1 MNLEESAERVAK
13 ARRNL
18 ERAAEALRKA
28 EDAGDVASLSA
39 MSQVRQALEAAADAM
54 SGECQMA
61 TPFAPLRAV
70 ITPAGKLE
78 WCCSH
83 PTQHCAG

>member
-1 MNLEESAERVAK
+1 MDIEESAEQVRL
-13 ARRNL
+13 ARQHL
-18 ERAAEALRKA
+18 ERAAGALKDA
-28 EDAGDVASLSA
+28 ELTGEVSDRSTLS
-39 MSQVRQALEAAADAM
+39 MVRRALQAAADGM
-54 SGECQMA
+54 SGECQMD

-70 ITPAGKLE
+70 ITPRGDLQ

>member
-1 MNLEESAERVAK
+1 MNLEESAEQVAE
-13 ARRNL
+13 ARRHL
-18 ERAAEALRKA
+18 ERAADALREA
-28 EDAGDVASLSA
+28 ELAGDVAPLSA
-39 MSQVRQALEAAADAM
+39 MSQVREALEAAADGM

-70 ITPAGKLE
+70 ITPSGRLE